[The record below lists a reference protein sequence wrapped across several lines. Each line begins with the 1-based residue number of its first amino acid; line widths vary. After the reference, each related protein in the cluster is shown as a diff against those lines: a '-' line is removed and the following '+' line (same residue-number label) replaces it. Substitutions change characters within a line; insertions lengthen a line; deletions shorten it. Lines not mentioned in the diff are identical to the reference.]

1 MHEINLNFEVHAYRP
16 KWAVKHPHPIYSDSR
31 YRIYINNDL
40 ITERNWIWDNNIL
53 LLENIWLRSTE
64 LHYTLKLD
72 PILMK
77 NPAQAVFS
85 IKNLNVINSQ
95 ADINKIDDLQ
105 VNFTLR

>member
-1 MHEINLNFEVHAYRP
+1 MHEINLKVEVHAYRP
-16 KWAVKHPHPIYSDSR
+16 KWAVENVNSIYSDSR

-53 LLENIWLRSTE
+53 LIENIWLQSTE
-64 LHYTLKLD
+64 LHYILKLD

-95 ADINKIDDLQ
+95 ADINKIDELQ